1 VSDRNQTGS
10 AIPGLTPMV
19 KRIMIV
25 TGTLWVLQL
34 VSGPGLTDTLAV
46 SAPGVFVHGYL
57 WQPLTYMWL
66 HSPQSPMHILIN
78 MFMLWMFGGMLE
90 RTWGGRRFL
99 RFYLITG
106 VGAGL
111 LILLGAAVEGS
122 EAQTLGASGAIYGIV
137 TAFSLLWPDRTV
149 MLLFPPIP
157 MKAIW
162 FIPILFFFGLFFGPS
177 NVSHVGHLG
186 GIVIAAILLRK
197 EARRYFNLPNL
208 RYRWHRYR
216 MRGRLRAVRREEE
229 EQRKRRDPPRFH

>member
-1 VSDRNQTGS
+1 MYDRNQTGS

-19 KRIMIV
+19 KRIMIA
-25 TGTLWVLQL
+25 TAAIWVLQL
-34 VSGPGLTDTLAV
+34 LTPGLSEVLAISV
-46 SAPGVFVHGYL
+46 PGVFERGFI
-57 WQPLTYMWL
+57 WQPITYMWL
-66 HSPQSPMHILIN
+66 HSPASPMHILLN
-78 MFMLWMFGGMLE
+78 MFMLWMFGGILE
-90 RTWGGRRFL
+90 RSWGGRRFL
-99 RFYLITG
+99 RFYLTTG
-106 VGAGL
+106 IGAGL
-111 LILLGAAVEGS
+111 IILLWAVIRGDHHT
-122 EAQTLGASGAIYGIV
+122 TLGASGAIYGIV

-162 FIPILFFFGLFFGPS
+162 FIPVLFFFNYFFSPP

-186 GIVIAAILLRK
+186 GVLVAAILLRK

-229 EQRKRRDPPRFH
+229 DRRRNDRRFH